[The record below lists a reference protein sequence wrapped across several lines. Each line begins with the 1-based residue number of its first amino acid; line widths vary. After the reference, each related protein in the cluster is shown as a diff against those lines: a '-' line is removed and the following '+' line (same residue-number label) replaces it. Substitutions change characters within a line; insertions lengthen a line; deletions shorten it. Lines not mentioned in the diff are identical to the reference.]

1 MAIIKCP
8 ECGENVSDK
17 AEVCIHC
24 GYPLKEAVDQN
35 ECPNLAEDLTVFE
48 KEPGERK
55 FVETVYFDKSLQEVN
70 IQGFKSGN
78 MKIELCK
85 NGLKL
90 EQGILHPME
99 FSIHK
104 TQLLQIKRFV
114 QNSEEE
120 KSILGRAAVGGLLL
134 GPAGAVVGGLSGTGK
149 KTKTIYYLT
158 IKYWDKDLNSS
169 FCLVFWKPYPVRE
182 FMDRIIEEG
191 LLDDD

>member
-1 MAIIKCP
+1 MYQIKLKAIFIS
-8 ECGENVSDK
+8 G
-17 AEVCIHC
+17 
-24 GYPLKEAVDQN
+24 GYPLKEEDQR
-35 ECPNLAEDLTVFE
+35 ECPDLAEDLTVYE

-55 FVETVYFDKSLQEVN
+55 VVETVYFDKSLQEVN

-90 EQGILHPME
+90 EQGVLHPME
-99 FSIHK
+99 FPIHK
-104 TQLLQIKRFV
+104 SQLLQIKRFV
-114 QNSEEE
+114 QNSEE
-120 KSILGRAAVGGLLL
+120 KICIRSCCWRTAIRPSRSDSRWTFRNGQ
-134 GPAGAVVGGLSGTGK
+134 
-149 KTKTIYYLT
+149 KTKKIYYLT
-158 IKYWDKDLNSS
+158 IKYWDKDLDAC